1 MSFAE
6 ATAVQSSGPGR
17 YAGEIL
23 PGWDIAGNANGGY
36 LLSIAGRALADATGR
51 PDPVSVTVH
60 YLAPGAAGPVSI
72 DTRVLRAGRRFATA
86 TAQLHGTDRQL
97 LSVLGTFGDLSTPD
111 RDAPTLVSGG
121 PPELPAPDDCSAA
134 EPGEL
139 FPPPFMGKVELRLH
153 PDDSRFLDGVRTGTA
168 LIRGWFRLRG
178 DEPTDTIALLTAADA
193 LPPTVFNLDLPLAWV
208 PTLELTAHVRR
219 RPAPGWLAVA
229 VRTRFV
235 DAGFLE
241 VDGEFWDSDGSLVA
255 QSRQLALVPRPAG

>member
-1 MSFAE
+1 
-6 ATAVQSSGPGR
+6 VP
-17 YAGEIL
+17 
-23 PGWDIAGNANGGY
+23 
-36 LLSIAGRALADATGR
+36 
-51 PDPVSVTVH
+51 
-60 YLAPGAAGPVSI
+60 
-72 DTRVLRAGRRFATA
+72 
-86 TAQLHGTDRQL
+86 
-97 LSVLGTFGDLSTPD
+97 PD
-111 RDAPTLVSGG
+111 RDAPTVVSGG
-121 PPELPAPDDCSAA
+121 PPKLPAPDDCSAA

-178 DEPTDTIALLTAADA
+178 DEPTDTIALLTA
-193 LPPTVFNLDLPLAWV
+193 
-208 PTLELTAHVRR
+208 HVRR

-255 QSRQLALVPRPAG
+255 QSRQLALVPRPGG